1 MLSLSSLTAMARRK
15 YRHRRRKAA
24 ASRTVDTGKE
34 TVNQVE

>member
-1 MLSLSSLTAMARRK
+1 MLSLSSLTALARRK

-34 TVNQVE
+34 TQ